1 MEDIEELALGSA
13 PESQVSGS
21 INKSLKKK
29 DIEELGSA
37 GESKV
42 SGSLN
47 KTLKN
52 PLKKKKTLKSLV
64 PPGRAKSVHPCGQD
78 GSKISPENTLYM
90 RIHLV

>member
-13 PESQVSGS
+13 AESQVSGS

-52 PLKKKKTLKSLV
+52 PFKKK
-64 PPGRAKSVHPCGQD
+64 RH
-78 GSKISPENTLYM
+78 
-90 RIHLV
+90 